1 MKVASIQRICV
12 SSHRPPDEEWTLQIE
27 CMGAPRQRDVVE
39 LVIDKAYITFSNLC
53 VLKDKLGYSA
63 RDFMY
68 YKKRCATYV
77 ASLEVIDYEH
87 QARAMVGDKESE
99 RKVRLIMA
107 KESLNELSVSITPI
121 KRRREQHQEDLP
133 CVQEGIDAYKVW
145 LSELLVENLKIELK
159 DEFRKQTIETYKQ
172 WLTLQGDL
180 PGDDITNDVRTSTEN
195 GENDRHCT
203 GERKKGRGPL
213 KGHSVAFKRIKSGCQ
228 KLPIEFSSRL
238 GGPVGANYRSFVDEV
253 NRWDFGNILEAQVDK
268 KILGIARSRYAGWR
282 STLNATYKAYESDA
296 ERAKHKPVDVDS
308 VEWHYLMKYFATEK
322 FQREI
327 IPCKRT
333 AIHGHGYMA
342 KYPTRAELMDAQ
354 IKQSRATA
362 AEQER
367 NKQLEGVVQRLREE
381 HADQTAQTDR
391 KVEEATQKI
400 QKEEAIKREEMRKQI
415 KEDMAAFFALQ
426 TQASTLQ

>member
-1 MKVASIQRICV
+1 
-12 SSHRPPDEEWTLQIE
+12 
-27 CMGAPRQRDVVE
+27 
-39 LVIDKAYITFSNLC
+39 
-53 VLKDKLGYSA
+53 
-63 RDFMY
+63 MY

-87 QARAMVGDKESE
+87 QARAMVGDNESE

-145 LSELLVENLKIELK
+145 LSELLVENPK
-159 DEFRKQTIETYKQ
+159 T
-172 WLTLQGDL
+172 
-180 PGDDITNDVRTSTEN
+180 GDDITNDVRTSTEN
-195 GENDRHCT
+195 GENDSSQARKNWLSHARRPNNEAGNGHCT
-203 GERKKGRGPL
+203 GGQKKGRGPL
-213 KGHSVAFKRIKSGCQ
+213 KGHSIAFKRIK
-228 KLPIEFSSRL
+228 
-238 GGPVGANYRSFVDEV
+238 
-253 NRWDFGNILEAQVDK
+253 WDFGNIPEAQVDK

-282 STLNATYKAYESDA
+282 STLSATYMAYESDA

-322 FQREI
+322 FQWNPETGEEPNDIELWMITHSKNGKWSNLAAQDVYENAVLNLHSKKVELNRDNLTHEEQNILFQSSYREI

-333 AIHGHGYMA
+333 TIHGHGYMT

-367 NKQLEGVVQRLREE
+367 NKQLEGEVQRLREE

-426 TQASTLQ
+426 TQASTLQITNRLLCTTQTSK